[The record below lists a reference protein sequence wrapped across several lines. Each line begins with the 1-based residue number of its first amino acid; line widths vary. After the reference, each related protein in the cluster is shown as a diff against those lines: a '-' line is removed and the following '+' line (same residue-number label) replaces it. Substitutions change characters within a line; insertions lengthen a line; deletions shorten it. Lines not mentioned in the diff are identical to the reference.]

1 MVTSRSKLIER
12 LLTDDCRKAIA
23 EINDVIG
30 EIKLDEFQFDG
41 DDMFVIHMET
51 MLYDSEA
58 ALVREVLEAAGWK
71 SVKVKNSRVQ
81 FNF

>member
-1 MVTSRSKLIER
+1 MVTTRSELIER
-12 LLTDDCRKAIA
+12 LLTEDCRKALA
-23 EINDVIG
+23 EVNDVIG

-51 MLYDSEA
+51 RLYDSEA

-71 SVKVKNSRVQ
+71 SVKVKDSRVQ